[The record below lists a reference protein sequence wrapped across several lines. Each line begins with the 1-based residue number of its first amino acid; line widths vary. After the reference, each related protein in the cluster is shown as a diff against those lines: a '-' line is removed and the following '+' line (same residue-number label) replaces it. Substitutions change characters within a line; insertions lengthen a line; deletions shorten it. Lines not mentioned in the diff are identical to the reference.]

1 MGQTKACDIHWWLQT
16 LRYEV
21 KYLDIHEEDGMPTVP
36 FVSVTNASNKE
47 LWLDQ
52 GLRMRQKFPDKH
64 DIAIALGKRLPP
76 KVGVL
81 ATAAIAKRIH
91 NLLFDALFSEAI
103 AVIKELAELGAGWV
117 AIADLEKVLSQKDE
131 ERDPYGVLSP
141 SQYFIP
147 QFEHILARIHY
158 SQDEEGLLLKGQ
170 KSISSQVIELLSSP
184 DSELSE
190 SKAYTVV
197 GQHYRFIC
205 TPRESSRC
213 NL

>member
-1 MGQTKACDIHWWLQT
+1 MGQIKVCDIQWWLQT
-16 LRYEV
+16 LRYEL
-21 KYLDIHEEDGMPTVP
+21 KYLDIHKEDGMPTVP
-36 FVSVTNASNKE
+36 FVSVKNASNKE
-47 LWLDQ
+47 LWLDN
-52 GLRMRQKFPDKH
+52 GLGMCQEFPDKH
-64 DIAIALGKRLPP
+64 DIAVALGKRLPP
-76 KVGVL
+76 EVGVL

-117 AIADLEKVLSQKDE
+117 AIADLEKVLYQKDE

-147 QFEHILARIHY
+147 QFEQILHH
-158 SQDEEGLLLKGQ
+158 SQQQEGLLLKGQ

-190 SKAYTVV
+190 AKAYTVL
-197 GQHYRFIC
+197 GQQYRFIHHNGQQK
-205 TPRESSRC
+205 TQTK
-213 NL
+213 